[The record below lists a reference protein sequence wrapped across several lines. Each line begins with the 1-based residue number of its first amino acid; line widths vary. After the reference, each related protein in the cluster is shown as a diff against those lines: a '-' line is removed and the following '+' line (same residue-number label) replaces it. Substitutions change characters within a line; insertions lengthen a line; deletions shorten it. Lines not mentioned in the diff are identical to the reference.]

1 MGKVTG
7 FIKSRIM
14 VIIAWTL
21 AIISMF
27 FVPIDKEYLG
37 YFDLST
43 LACLFLTLLVVGAFS
58 NIHTFEIVSRKIV
71 SLLKNTRRMILSVV
85 FITYVGSMILA
96 NDMALLTFLPL
107 GWMSLKKSGQQKYTA
122 FTFIMQNIAANLG
135 GMLTPFGN
143 PQNLYLY
150 SYYNISNSE
159 FFGVMFPPF
168 AISLVIIFACCMF
181 VRPEPL
187 ELRDTEEY
195 SFNLKRTIIYSVL
208 FVISVLAVFR
218 VFPWYYPLALV
229 SVAMLF
235 LDVKAYLKV
244 SYSLLLTFCA
254 FFVFSGNVSRIDFIR
269 DFLCSLTEKNTLLTG
284 VVACQCISN
293 VPTAVLLSRFATDYR
308 ALLVA
313 VNIGGV
319 GTLISSLA
327 SLITFSKYR
336 EVQKGKTLSYIG
348 LFSAFNFSFLLILT
362 AAEYLFIY
370 VL

>member
-1 MGKVTG
+1 
-7 FIKSRIM
+7 M

-21 AIISMF
+21 ALISVI
-27 FVPIDKEYLG
+27 FVPIDGEYLG

-58 NIHTFEIVSRKIV
+58 NIHTFEIASRKIV
-71 SLLKNTRRMILSVV
+71 SMLKNTRRMILAVV

-150 SYYNISNSE
+150 SYFNIPNGE

-168 AISLVIIFACCMF
+168 AISLVLIVACCIF

-187 ELRDTEEY
+187 ELKEPEEY
-195 SFNLKRTIIYSVL
+195 AFNLKRTIIYSLL

-218 VFPWYYPLALV
+218 VLPWYYPLVFV
-229 SVAMLF
+229 SIAVLI
-235 LDVKAYLKV
+235 LDRKAYLNV

-254 FFVFSGNVSRIDFIR
+254 FFVFSGNVSRIDFVKN
-269 DFLCSLTEKNTLLTG
+269 FLCSLTEKNTLLTG
-284 VVACQCISN
+284 VVSCQCISN
-293 VPTAVLLSRFATDYR
+293 VPTAVLLSRFVSDYR

-319 GTLISSLA
+319 GTLIASLA
-327 SLITFSKYR
+327 SLITFTKYR
-336 EVQKGKTLSYIG
+336 EVQKGKTLSYI
-348 LFSAFNFSFLLILT
+348 LKFSAFNFSFLAVLT
-362 AAEYLFIY
+362 AAEYLIFY
-370 VL
+370 L